1 MGGVGSRVCAGGDV
15 VLSEGVGGRAGVVW
29 TGESAVGAVSCGD
42 GVVVGVCSSVGG
54 SSCVG
59 LIIA

>member
-1 MGGVGSRVCAGGDV
+1 MGGVGGRVGSGVSVVFSKSVGSRA
-15 VLSEGVGGRAGVVW
+15 RVVW
-29 TGESAVGAVSCGD
+29 TMESAVGAVSCGD

>member
-1 MGGVGSRVCAGGDV
+1 MGGVGGGVCSGVSV
-15 VLSEGVGGRAGVVW
+15 VFGEGVGSRARVVW
-29 TGESAVGAVSCGD
+29 TVESAVGSVSCGD

>member
-1 MGGVGSRVCAGGDV
+1 MSVVLGEGVGS
-15 VLSEGVGGRAGVVW
+15 RAGVVW
-29 TGESAVGAVSCGD
+29 TVESAVGAISGGD